1 MLLESWGSL
10 SLLVGKGHPKLN
22 ASEVSAIL
30 GRRLLRVRDPPTCGH
45 EIEHTGA
52 GRPLEP
58 EAVVVEKTAFE
69 QPGDGLQPDMGMRRD
84 IHRLSE
90 GEAHRSVGIQET
102 PWTDRPSL
110 TPGEEASDRETAE
123 VSQPSGEDLKDRL
136 GGGFA
141 DAQFDF
147 GRRREI
153 AHRGTSLGMMIH
165 PPASLVGPGTGTSR
179 EARNDAFLRQ

>member
-58 EAVVVEKTAFE
+58 EAVGVEKIAFE
-69 QPGDGLQPDMGMRRD
+69 QPGDGLEPDMGMRRD
-84 IHRLSE
+84 IHRLSGGE
-90 GEAHRSVGIQET
+90 GHGAVGIQEA
-102 PWTDRPSL
+102 PGSDRPSP

-123 VSQPSGEDLKDRL
+123 VGQASGYHLKDRL

-141 DAQFDF
+141 DAQFGF

-153 AHRGTSLGMMIH
+153 AHRGTSLEMMIH
-165 PPASLVGPGTGTSR
+165 PPTRLSG
-179 EARNDAFLRQ
+179 

>member
-110 TPGEEASDRETAE
+110 TPGEEAWDRQPGE
-123 VSQPSGEDLKDRL
+123 VR
-136 GGGFA
+136 GGGG
-141 DAQFDF
+141 DGWRD
-147 GRRREI
+147 RRGGGSV
-153 AHRGTSLGMMIH
+153 RGGSDGGGWRGIPRRAL
-165 PPASLVGPGTGTSR
+165 
-179 EARNDAFLRQ
+179 